1 MGTWTSSGPVRRPA
15 SRTRAVSSAARST
28 RSVGTPKARPAAAS
42 PRAARRRRPARR
54 RWLGPPRPSPRSVD
68 GRHGDRRDAC
78 RASPGLVPG
87 RAPGGVPG
95 LVPGRA
101 PGGGPWPRAGSGA
114 GRGSLASCRVGRR
127 AGVPG
132 LVPGRAPGGDRA
144 SPDPGGWAR
153 HHAVGA
159 GLGLPRAASSF
170 GPPRSR
176 AEGRSS
182 GFAIVRSLT
191 RRARRGRRGA
201 PAWAW
206 PALPPSNRA
215 GRDARAGWHGDARAG
230 WHGDARAGWH
240 GTRARG
246 GTGRARGV
254 ARGRPCGAPR
264 ARVGLVRARVG
275 LARDGPR
282 VRLAGCASPQQPP

>member
-87 RAPGGVPG
+87 RAPGG
-95 LVPGRA
+95 
-101 PGGGPWPRAGSGA
+101 GPWPRAGSGA
-114 GRGSLASCRVGRR
+114 GRGPWPCAGSGAGRGSLALCPVGRR
-127 AGVPG
+127 AGT
-132 LVPGRAPGGDRA
+132 
-144 SPDPGGWAR
+144 
-153 HHAVGA
+153 
-159 GLGLPRAASSF
+159 
-170 GPPRSR
+170 GPPRIRADGRGIMPSGPAWGSR
-176 AEGRSS
+176 GLRPHSARPDHGQRGEAADLRSS
-182 GFAIVRSLT
+182 AASPGGPVEADAGPRH
-191 RRARRGRRGA
+191 GHG
-201 PAWAW
+201 
-206 PALPPSNRA
+206 PPFRPVI
-215 GRDARAGWHGDARAG
+215 GRD
-230 WHGDARAGWH
+230 
-240 GTRARG
+240 GTPVRD
-246 GTGRARGV
+246 GT
-254 ARGRPCGAPR
+254 GRPCGAPR